1 MIKTGIYSIV
11 LSDKE
16 DSVKETKRKMRNET
30 LINKLLS
37 KFYRSKQ
44 TWKFNLLKKYKEGK
58 LW

>member
-16 DSVKETKRKMRNET
+16 DSSKETKRKMRNET

-37 KFYRSKQ
+37 KFYKNKQ
-44 TWKFNLLKKYKEGK
+44 VWKFKLLKNYKESK

>member
-16 DSVKETKRKMRNET
+16 DNAKETKRKMRNET
-30 LINKLLS
+30 LIYKLLS
-37 KFYRSKQ
+37 KFYKNKQ
-44 TWKFNLLKKYKEGK
+44 IWKFNLLKKYKENK

>member
-30 LINKLLS
+30 LIYKLLS

-44 TWKFNLLKKYKEGK
+44 LWKFNLLKKYKESK

>member
-16 DSVKETKRKMRNET
+16 DSIKETKRKMRNGT
-30 LINKLLS
+30 LIYKLMS
-37 KFYRSKQ
+37 KFYHKKKL
-44 TWKFNLLKKYKEGK
+44 WKYKLLYKYNKEK

>member
-44 TWKFNLLKKYKEGK
+44 TWKFNLLKKYKESK

>member
-16 DSVKETKRKMRNET
+16 DSSKETKRKMRNET

-37 KFYRSKQ
+37 KFYKNKQ
-44 TWKFNLLKKYKEGK
+44 VWKFKLLKNYKENK

>member
-16 DSVKETKRKMRNET
+16 DSVKETKRKMRNGT
-30 LINKLLS
+30 LIYKLMS
-37 KFYRSKQ
+37 KFYRKKEL
-44 TWKFNLLKKYKEGK
+44 WKYNLLCKYNKEK